1 MITSSS
7 AAGPAVATVTCTTGE
22 GPYVHLIADIG
33 AHRHVRYQ
41 LAACQVMRQFA
52 PDKALALEIAPR
64 SIRYAHPARHA
75 RDETATPADRPD
87 VAVFLTDPA
96 GDLSER
102 THAHLLRLIE
112 GGVPVWRVIP
122 AGENDAGVHPPGR
135 YRFQPRHGQDSSC
148 VYVEQVTR

>member
-122 AGENDAGVHPPGR
+122 AGENDAGVHPPAATG
-135 YRFQPRHGQDSSC
+135 SSRGT
-148 VYVEQVTR
+148 VRTRPASTSSR